1 MSWLGDYAE
10 DSTLDDIF
18 DTTLNGAPRTLSD
31 SPFLTWFKATSTDGM
46 GSIGA
51 DEGIAA
57 AAVAVVYR

>member
-1 MSWLGDYAE
+1 MCIRD
-10 DSTLDDIF
+10 
-18 DTTLNGAPRTLSD
+18 RLSEVLMIEVD
-31 SPFLTWFKATSTDGM
+31 AVSIKATSTDGM